1 MKLVVHDFKSGDLRL
16 AEAPPPAVRPGGVL
30 VRARASLISA
40 GTDRAVL
47 ELARKSSLAKALTR
61 PDLARRV
68 MDKVKTE
75 GLASTYRKVQNLITA
90 PIPLGYSLM
99 GQVAAIGDGVH
110 DVAIGDRVACA
121 GQGHASHSECVFV
134 PKNLF
139 VPVPDGVEDE
149 HAAYVTLGAI
159 AMHGVRQADQQVG
172 ACVLVAG
179 LGLVGQIALQICA
192 AAGTRVVAMDPD
204 QRKTD
209 LAMTCGAFAAGAPG
223 HMADAVALATKG
235 QGVDAVLL
243 TAASPDSGA
252 LFDEVAEHCR
262 DRARIVVIGDV
273 KMDMSRRTYFGK
285 ELEIVQSRSYG
296 PGRYDADYEEKGRD
310 YPIGYVRWTERR
322 NMAAFLDLMADGRI
336 DVSALTTHRY
346 AIEEAEAAYRVVAAE
361 DYAIGIVLTYAGD
374 EGVAPAPPAVA
385 KKPAR
390 GRIGLGVIGAG
401 RFAKGTLLPAFMET
415 GAFDVI
421 GVASQSGLSAEALKD
436 QAGARFATS
445 DPGAVLDGD
454 GVQAVLIVTRHDS
467 HAEFVIGALE
477 RGKHVFVEKPLGQDR
492 DELRAIEEAARNSS
506 GILAVGF
513 NRRFSPLIAD
523 MKAHFAGVSEPL
535 AMAYRVNAG
544 RIALDGEDAWV
555 HEAGGRIVGEVC
567 HFVDTLG
574 AISGARPVSVT
585 AVAVNPKSQGLA
597 ATDTVSITIAFDD
610 GSLGTIHYWANGDT
624 GIPKERLEV
633 YSAGR
638 AAVLDDFR
646 RLDLHAGG
654 RTETKRR
661 RAQAK
666 GFAEEARAF
675 AEACRSG
682 QPPIP
687 MDSLIDTTLVTF
699 LAVEDLADPGATS

>member
-16 AEAPPPAVRPGGVL
+16 ASAPPPAVRPGGVL

-40 GTDRAVL
+40 GTDRAIL

-68 MDKVKTE
+68 MEKVKTE

-99 GQVAAIGDGVH
+99 GRVAAIGDGVH
-110 DVAIGDRVACA
+110 DVSLGDRVACA

-139 VPVPDGVEDE
+139 VTVPDGVEDE

-159 AMHGVRQADQQVG
+159 ALHGVRQADQQVG

-179 LGLVGQIALQICA
+179 LGLVGQIAAQICA

-223 HMADAVALATKG
+223 HVADAVARATKG

-243 TAASPDSGA
+243 TASSPDSGA
-252 LFDEVAEHCR
+252 LFDEVADLCR

-273 KMDMSRRTYFGK
+273 KMDMSRRTYFSK

-310 YPIGYVRWTERR
+310 YPIAYVRWTERR

-361 DYAIGIVLTYAGD
+361 DYAIGIVLTYADD
-374 EGVAPAPPAVA
+374 EGVAPAPPATA
-385 KKPAR
+385 KKPVP

-401 RFAKGTLLPAFMET
+401 RFAQGTLLPEFMKT
-415 GAFDVI
+415 DAFDVI
-421 GVASQSGLSAEALKD
+421 GVASQSGLSAEALRD

-445 DPGAVLDGD
+445 DPAAVLDDD
-454 GVQAVLIVTRHDS
+454 GVQAVLVATRHDS

-477 RGKHVFVEKPLGQDR
+477 RGKHVFVEKPLCQDR
-492 DELRAIEEAARNSS
+492 DELRAIEEAARDSS

-513 NRRFSPLIAD
+513 NRRFSPLMDDIGS
-523 MKAHFAGVSEPL
+523 HFAECPEPL
-535 AMAYRVNAG
+535 AMAYHVNAG
-544 RIALDGEDAWV
+544 RIALDGKDAWV
-555 HEAGGRIVGEVC
+555 HEGGGRIVGEVC
-567 HFVDTLG
+567 HFVDTLT
-574 AISGARPVSVT
+574 AICGARPVSVT
-585 AVAVNPKSQGLA
+585 ANAVNPKSQGLA

-610 GSLGTIHYWANGDT
+610 GSLGTIHYWANGDA
-624 GIPKERLEV
+624 GQPKERLEV
-633 YSAGR
+633 YSGGR

-654 RTETKRR
+654 KTDTRRR

-687 MDSLIDTTLVTF
+687 LDSLIDTTLVTF
-699 LAVEDLADPGATS
+699 LAVEDLADPGGT

>member
-16 AEAPPPAVRPGGVL
+16 ADAPPPGVRPGGVL
-30 VRARASLISA
+30 VRASASLISA

-68 MDKVKTE
+68 MDKVRTE
-75 GLASTYRKVQNLITA
+75 GLASTYRKVRNLITA
-90 PIPLGYSLM
+90 PIPLGYSLC
-99 GQVAAIGDGVH
+99 GRVAAMGEGVH
-110 DVAIGDRVACA
+110 DVRLGDRVACA
-121 GQGHASHSECVFV
+121 GQGHANHAECVFV

-139 VPVPDGVEDE
+139 VPVPDGVDDE

-172 ACVLVAG
+172 ANVLVAG
-179 LGLVGQIALQICA
+179 LGLVGQIAVQICA
-192 AAGTRVVAMDPD
+192 AAGYRVVAMDTD
-204 QRKTD
+204 ERKTE
-209 LAMTCGAFAAGAPG
+209 LAQASGAYAAGTPG
-223 HMADAVALATKG
+223 QMAAAVARATKG

-252 LFDEVAEHCR
+252 LFDQVAELCR
-262 DRARIVVIGDV
+262 DRARVVVIGDV
-273 KMDMSRRTYFGK
+273 KMDLSRRLYFGK
-285 ELEIVQSRSYG
+285 ELEILQSRSYG

-322 NMAAFLDLMADGRI
+322 NMASFLDLIADGRV
-336 DVSALTTHRY
+336 DVSGLTTHRY
-346 AIEEAEAAYRVVAAE
+346 PIAEAEAAYRVVTGE
-361 DYAIGIVLTYAGD
+361 DYAIGILLTYPDQEEEA
-374 EGVAPAPPAVA
+374 AAPPAA
-385 KKPAR
+385 PKKPVS

-421 GVASQSGLSAEALKD
+421 GVASAGGLSAEALKD

-445 DPGAVLDGD
+445 DPGAVLDDD
-454 GVQAVLIVTRHDS
+454 GVQAVLIATRHDS

-477 RGKHVFVEKPLGQDR
+477 RGKHVFVEKPLCQDR
-492 DELRAIEEAARNSS
+492 GELRAIEEAARASS

-513 NRRFSPLIAD
+513 NRRHSPLIAD
-523 MKAHFAGVSEPL
+523 IRSHFAEGAEPL

-544 RIALDGEDAWV
+544 RVPLDGEDAWV
-555 HEAGGRIVGEVC
+555 HEGGGRIVGEVC
-567 HFVDTLG
+567 HFVDTLS
-574 AISGARPVSVT
+574 AICGARPLSVT
-585 AVAVNPKSQGLA
+585 AYAVNPRSQGLA

-610 GSLGTIHYWANGDT
+610 GSLGTIHYWANGDASQ
-624 GIPKERLEV
+624 PKERIEV
-633 YSAGR
+633 YSGGR

-654 RTETKRR
+654 KTETKRR
-661 RAQAK
+661 RAQNK

-675 AEACRSG
+675 AEACRNG
-682 QPPIP
+682 EPPIGL
-687 MDSLIDTTLVTF
+687 DSLIDTTLVTF
-699 LAVEDLADPGATS
+699 LAAEDLADPGAT